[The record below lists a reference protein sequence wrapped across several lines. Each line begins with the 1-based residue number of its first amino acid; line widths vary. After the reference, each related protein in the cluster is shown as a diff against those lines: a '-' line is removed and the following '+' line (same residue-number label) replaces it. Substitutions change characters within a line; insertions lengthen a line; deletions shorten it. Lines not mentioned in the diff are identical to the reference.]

1 VSQADL
7 DLPKMKEN
15 YVEFGFVAG
24 AEAEYKIWILA
35 GGCCQEVLGCY
46 AQGTELMGPDPAN
59 PKEKILVEP
68 GANAGLFVKPG
79 GYSLKKLHSQ
89 HNGPKNPERF
99 DWVQVASIKY
109 AQAGPKRIRILTN
122 QKGFAIAQAAV
133 LATRP
138 GPPKDSD
145 FKELEKWKAET
156 PGAVVNRASQAAGS
170 ILREVWR
177 NIGGG
182 GIGDL
187 VNAQSFKDD
196 KPTETGALTIF
207 EGPSNFGTDY
217 GSRVRGYVHP
227 PVSGLYTF
235 WISSDDQGELKL
247 SPDEDPAHAK
257 TIASVPEWT
266 GPREYTKHAQQTSQ
280 PVELKA
286 GRRYYIE
293 ALHKQGAG
301 GDSLSVA
308 WRLPTGVE
316 EKPIPGNRLSPFVR
330 R

>member
-1 VSQADL
+1 
-7 DLPKMKEN
+7 M
-15 YVEFGFVAG
+15 
-24 AEAEYKIWILA
+24 
-35 GGCCQEVLGCY
+35 
-46 AQGTELMGPDPAN
+46 
-59 PKEKILVEP
+59 LVEP
-68 GANAGLFVKPG
+68 GANAGLFVKPA

-170 ILREVWR
+170 ILREVFR

-182 GIGDL
+182 GVGDL
-187 VNAQSFKDD
+187 YNAQSFKDD
-196 KPTETGALTIF
+196 KPTESGTVSIF
-207 EGPSNFGTDY
+207 EGPSNIGSDY
-217 GSRVRGYVHP
+217 GTRFRGYIHP

-235 WISSDDQGELKL
+235 WIASDDQGELKL
-247 SPDEDPAHAK
+247 STDEDPAHVK
-257 TIASVPEWT
+257 SIASVPEWT

-286 GRRYYIE
+286 GKRYYIE
-293 ALHKQGAG
+293 AFHKQGVG
-301 GDSLSVA
+301 GDHVSVG

-316 EKPIPGNRLSPFVR
+316 EKPLPGSRLSPFVR